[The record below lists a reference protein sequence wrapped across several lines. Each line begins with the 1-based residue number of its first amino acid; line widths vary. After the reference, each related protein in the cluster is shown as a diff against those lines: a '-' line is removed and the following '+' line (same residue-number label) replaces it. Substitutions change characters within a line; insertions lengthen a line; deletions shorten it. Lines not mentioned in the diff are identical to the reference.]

1 MTDNELLLAFS
12 DMLDKKLD
20 ARLVPIENRLKRI
33 EVDLLENNVL
43 PRLNTIENCYT
54 ETYNHYKDKVDQM
67 QAVFDDVDLLK
78 KWWRNIQENCKRFH
92 KIQKEQNTKQ
102 WKGWGAILFLLW
114 FVSLLRVQSVR
125 KINRLHSGW
134 SKM

>member
-54 ETYNHYKDKVDQM
+54 ETYNRYKDKVDQM

-78 KWWRNIQENCKRFH
+78 KVVAEHSRKLQ
-92 KIQKEQNTKQ
+92 
-102 WKGWGAILFLLW
+102 AI
-114 FVSLLRVQSVR
+114 S
-125 KINRLHSGW
+125 
-134 SKM
+134 